1 MDNEEFLI
9 HELAER
15 AGVTVRTI
23 RYYTIEGLLPQ
34 PVNRGK
40 YAYYTMQ
47 HVHRLE
53 LIRQLKDA
61 YLPLR
66 EIRQTLSSL
75 SDVEVLARLQEH
87 PPAVSERPPS
97 APAQSLPAKGDGTK
111 ALDYIAQLMG
121 RQSSLRSHGEK
132 PQPPPVQIQE
142 PQAPYSGPP
151 EQVWRRIELAPGVE
165 LHIRQPAEIFTPQ
178 TIQQILAGVRRQ
190 LQIKS

>member
-40 YAYYTMQ
+40 YAYYTME

-53 LIRQLKDA
+53 LIRRLKDA

-66 EIRQTLSSL
+66 EIRQTLSSM
-75 SDVEVLARLQEH
+75 SDGEVLARLHEH
-87 PPAVSERPPS
+87 PPVGSEQPPS
-97 APAQSLPAKGDGTK
+97 VPAPAQRAPK
-111 ALDYIAQLMG
+111 ALDYIAQLMD

-132 PQPPPVQIQE
+132 PKPKPVQIREQ
-142 PQAPYSGPP
+142 PSLYADAP

-165 LHIRQPAEIFTPQ
+165 LHIRQPAESFTPQ
-178 TIQQILAGVRRQ
+178 SIQQILAGVRRQ